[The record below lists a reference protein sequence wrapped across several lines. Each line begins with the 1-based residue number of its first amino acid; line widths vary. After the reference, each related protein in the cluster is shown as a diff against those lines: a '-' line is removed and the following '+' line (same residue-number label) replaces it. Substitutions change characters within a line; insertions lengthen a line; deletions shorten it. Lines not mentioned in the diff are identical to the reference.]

1 MPPVASSGPS
11 HDAASSLLATPKDA
25 LPCVILIGM
34 AGSGKST
41 IGARL
46 AQEMGWALLDSDS
59 LLEALYGCR
68 LQDLTDAIPRD
79 AFLDVEC
86 TVICAIRAQRTVI
99 ATGGSVIYREAA
111 MKHLASLG
119 HIVHLDVPLPEIE
132 RRIARN
138 PQRGL
143 SLGPG
148 QGVADLQRERAPLYA
163 AWAHLRCD
171 AGRGTPARCARWI
184 MRNLPPEFRADAR
197 PAPEAPGA

>member
-1 MPPVASSGPS
+1 MPAASPRPGQSLVSGP
-11 HDAASSLLATPKDA
+11 KDS

-46 AQEMGWALLDSDS
+46 AQEMDWALLDSDA
-59 LLEALYGCR
+59 LMEALYGCR
-68 LQDLTDAIPRD
+68 LQDLTDALDRD

-86 TVICAIRAQRTVI
+86 AVICAIRAQRTVI
-99 ATGGSVIYREAA
+99 ATGGSVVYREAA
-111 MKHLASLG
+111 MRHLASLG

-148 QGVADLQRERAPLYA
+148 QSVADLHHERAPLYA
-163 AWAHLRCD
+163 AWAALRCD
-171 AGRGTPARCARWI
+171 AGRGTPVGCARWI
-184 MRNLPPEFRADAR
+184 MRHLPPEFRA
-197 PAPEAPGA
+197 PSEVKHGIV

>member
-1 MPPVASSGPS
+1 MPPAEFPRP
-11 HDAASSLLATPKDA
+11 ARITAQKDA

-46 AQEMGWALLDSDS
+46 AQEMGWALLDSD
-59 LLEALYGCR
+59 LLMEALYGCR
-68 LQDLTDAIPRD
+68 LQDLTDALPRE

-86 TVICAIRAQRTVI
+86 TVIRAIRAQRTVI
-99 ATGGSVIYREAA
+99 ATGSSVVYREAA
-111 MKHLASLG
+111 MEHLASLG
-119 HIVHLDVPLPEIE
+119 TIVHLDVPLPEIE

-148 QGVADLQRERAPLYA
+148 QDVADLFRERAPLYA
-163 AWAHLRCD
+163 ARAALRCD
-171 AGRGTPARCARWI
+171 AARGTPARCARWI
-184 MRNLPPEFRADAR
+184 LRNLPPEFRAEAKAD
-197 PAPEAPGA
+197 PETPGA

>member
-1 MPPVASSGPS
+1 MP
-11 HDAASSLLATPKDA
+11 AASSPNSQRLVSAPRDS

-46 AQEMGWALLDSDS
+46 AQEMDWALLDSDA
-59 LLEALYGCR
+59 LMEALYGCR
-68 LQDLTDAIPRD
+68 LQDLTDALPRD

-86 TVICAIRAQRTVI
+86 AVICAIRAQRTVI
-99 ATGGSVIYREAA
+99 ATGGSVVYREAA
-111 MKHLASLG
+111 MRHLASLG
-119 HIVHLDVPLPEIE
+119 PVVHLDVPLPEIE

-148 QGVADLQRERAPLYA
+148 QSVADLHRERAPLYA
-163 AWAHLRCD
+163 AWARLRCD
-171 AGRGTPARCARWI
+171 AARGTPARCARWI
-184 MRNLPPEFRADAR
+184 ARNLPPEYRADAQA
-197 PAPEAPGA
+197 APEAPGA

>member
-1 MPPVASSGPS
+1 MPAAPSS
-11 HDAASSLLATPKDA
+11 DAARSLLTTPKDA

-46 AQEMGWALLDSDS
+46 AQDMGWALLDSDF
-59 LLEALYGCR
+59 LMEALYGCR
-68 LQDLTDAIPRD
+68 LQDLTDALDRD

-86 TVICAIRAQRTVI
+86 AVIRALRVQRTVI
-99 ATGGSVIYREAA
+99 ATGGSVVYREAA
-111 MKHLASLG
+111 MRHLASLG

-148 QGVADLQRERAPLYA
+148 QSVADLHRERAPMYS
-163 AWAHLRCD
+163 AWAALRCD
-171 AGRGTPARCARWI
+171 ASRGTPARCARWI
-184 MRNLPPEFRADAR
+184 LRNLPPEYRAA
-197 PAPEAPGA
+197 AQGSPGATGA

>member
-1 MPPVASSGPS
+1 MP
-11 HDAASSLLATPKDA
+11 AAQNFISAPREA

-46 AQEMGWALLDSDS
+46 AQEMGWALLDSDA
-59 LLEALYGCR
+59 LMEALYGCR
-68 LQDLTDAIPRD
+68 LQYLTDAIPRD

-86 TVICAIRAQRTVI
+86 AVICAIRAQRTVI
-99 ATGGSVIYREAA
+99 ATGGSVVYREAA
-111 MKHLASLG
+111 MRHLASLG
-119 HIVHLDVPLPEIE
+119 HIVHLDVPLDEIE

-148 QGVADLQRERAPLYA
+148 QSVADLHRERAPLYS
-163 AWAHLRCD
+163 AWASLRCD

-184 MRNLPPEFRADAR
+184 LRNLPPEYRAETQAA
-197 PAPEAPGA
+197 PAGPGA

>member
-1 MPPVASSGPS
+1 MPPAEFPRP
-11 HDAASSLLATPKDA
+11 ARITAQKDA

-46 AQEMGWALLDSDS
+46 AQEMGWALLDSD
-59 LLEALYGCR
+59 LLMEALYGCR
-68 LQDLTDAIPRD
+68 LQDLTDALPRE

-86 TVICAIRAQRTVI
+86 TVIRAIRAQRTVI
-99 ATGGSVIYREAA
+99 ATGGSVVYREAA
-111 MKHLASLG
+111 MEHLASLG
-119 HIVHLDVPLPEIE
+119 TIVHLDVPLPEIE

-148 QGVADLQRERAPLYA
+148 QDVADLFRERAPLYA
-163 AWAHLRCD
+163 ARAALRCD
-171 AGRGTPARCARWI
+171 AARGTPARCARWI
-184 MRNLPPEFRADAR
+184 LRNLPPEFRAEAKAD
-197 PAPEAPGA
+197 PETPGA